1 METTDMIRPR
11 PVHLVKNFFDVPERR
26 RSTILLGSEKIDGVF
41 MFARKG
47 IGYSRTGEKYLS
59 LLRAAQ
65 LMNSILP
72 DHVVIAEWCTY
83 DDGGDRGPV
92 NIISGNMR
100 RNTEFTGS
108 WTCHIHDVI
117 PINDFDDGLCF
128 KPFVERILRAGPLYN
143 GLHIK
148 ENPQVV
154 LCGEKAQV
162 AFANNIISGGGEGA
176 VFKEVD
182 GIWIAGKKN
191 HLQMKI
197 KATCSYDLECIGIE
211 LGREGTKYEG
221 KFGKLIYR
229 WTDGRTVSARGRIS
243 EAQGALYLADP
254 TTCTGKIFQVDGMC
268 LTPDGMIREPVTI
281 MERVD
286 KKVADV

>member
-1 METTDMIRPR
+1 MIRPR

-59 LLRAAQ
+59 LLKAAQ

-83 DDGGDRGPV
+83 DELGDRHPV

-100 RNTEFTGS
+100 RNAEFTGS
-108 WTCHIHDVI
+108 WTCTIHDVI
-117 PINDFDDGLCF
+117 PINDFDDGMCLT
-128 KPFVERILRAGPLYN
+128 PFVDRIVLAQPLYIDR
-143 GLHIK
+143 HIK
-148 ENPQVV
+148 KNPQVI
-154 LCGEKAQV
+154 LNGEDEQI
-162 AFANNIISGGGEGA
+162 AFANGIISRGGEGA
-176 VFKEVD
+176 VFKEAG
-182 GIWIAGKKN
+182 GIWVAGKKN

-243 EAQGALYLADP
+243 EVQGALYLAEP
-254 TTCTGKIFQVDGMC
+254 TTCIGKIYQVDGMC

-286 KKVADV
+286 KEVADV